1 MASLSILGL
10 FLLSLPLGYWY
21 LLCFGAFLGRFRSP
35 RPARLRAPTHRFA
48 ITIAAHDEVAVIAH
62 TVSELAKQHYPRSLF
77 DIHVVADWCT
87 DQTAEAAEEAGAIAH
102 RRQTGPR
109 GGKGAALSWLF
120 SRILGR
126 GQYDAVV
133 VFDADT
139 EVSPNFLRV
148 MDAALRRGESVIQ
161 GQHQIGNPGDGWFP
175 ALTQAKFLIDNE
187 FHNFGRAHLGF
198 SAKNMGDSICLRS
211 DVLEEVGWG
220 EGLTEDY
227 QLRQKLLLA
236 GYTITYAPDAI
247 GRGEAPPTWKQA
259 RTQRLRWMKG
269 AKDVS
274 TSYRARLLE
283 EALQTKSA
291 VLLDAAAE
299 SYLPTFS
306 TLAAVAAVGLGVQLA
321 WEFAFGV
328 SLPATTAWA
337 VYLALLVAYPFLGL
351 CLAGAPLR
359 AFGALAGG
367 PIFVA
372 WRAWAAVSLTVRK
385 TEVPWIRTQHGKA
398 SA

>member
-1 MASLSILGL
+1 MTFAFTLTLILL
-10 FLLSLPLGYWY
+10 TVPLAYWY
-21 LLCFGAFLGRFRSP
+21 LLCFGALMGRFRSP
-35 RPARLRAPTHRFA
+35 RRASRKTPTHRFA

-62 TVSELAKQHYPRSLF
+62 TVAALKELDYPQSLF
-77 DIHVVADWCT
+77 DIHVVADYCT
-87 DQTAEAAEEAGAIAH
+87 DKTAEAAAGAGAIAYA
-102 RRQTGPR
+102 RRSGPR

-120 SRILGR
+120 SRLLGKDD
-126 GQYDAVV
+126 YDAIV

-148 MDAALRRGESVIQ
+148 MDIALRKGHAIIQ
-161 GQHQIGNPGDGWFP
+161 GQHQIANPEAGWFP

-187 FHNFGRAHLGF
+187 FHNFGRSVLGL

-211 DVLEEVGWG
+211 DVLEKMGWG

-236 GYTITYAPDAI
+236 GHKIAYVPDAI
-247 GRGEAPPTWKQA
+247 ARGEAPPTWKQA

-274 TSYRARLLE
+274 TSFRGPLLRE
-283 EALQTKSA
+283 GLRKRSA

-306 TLAAVAAVGLGVQLA
+306 TLAALAAVGLGVQLLLKLGFGMSMPGIAA
-321 WEFAFGV
+321 W
-328 SLPATTAWA
+328 S
-337 VYLALLVAYPFLGL
+337 VYLALLVVYPFLGL
-351 CLAGAPLR
+351 CLAGAPLG
-359 AFGALAGG
+359 AFTALAGG
-367 PIFVA
+367 PVFVA
-372 WRAWAAVSLTVRK
+372 WRAWAAVGLTVRN
-385 TEVPWIRTQHGKA
+385 TDIQWIRTQHGKA